1 MFAFNCWVGNLFW
14 IPGTYDKSVIIKWFL
29 FSYVLLLQWIEPLQS
44 SYIDRWY
51 YQVIDLREK
60 KDVYFNIVLP
70 SFFHFN
76 VENLVK
82 HLCHRIIMLCWV
94 ILPQEVWRNVSK
106 PSCWRCIIIYQG
118 WVNRKIMLRQIL
130 NLFGI
135 FIIYW
140 SLGIITSFV
149 NELKI
154 KLCIN

>member
-1 MFAFNCWVGNLFW
+1 MNRAS
-14 IPGTYDKSVIIKWFL
+14 SVFIYRPMILSGDRSKRKERC
-29 FSYVLLLQWIEPLQS
+29 LLQHSIT
-44 SYIDRWY
+44 
-51 YQVIDLREK
+51 K
-60 KDVYFNIVLP
+60 
-70 SFFHFN
+70 FFHFN

-130 NLFGI
+130 NLFSI

-154 KLCIN
+154 KLCINIVSIYCVDFFPKSDLKYLQFMQLTN

>member
-1 MFAFNCWVGNLFW
+1 MNRAS
-14 IPGTYDKSVIIKWFL
+14 SVFIYRPMILSGDRSKRKERC
-29 FSYVLLLQWIEPLQS
+29 LLQHSIT
-44 SYIDRWY
+44 
-51 YQVIDLREK
+51 K
-60 KDVYFNIVLP
+60 
-70 SFFHFN
+70 FFHFN
-76 VENLVK
+76 VENLGK

-135 FIIYW
+135 FTIYW

-149 NELKI
+149 NS
-154 KLCIN
+154 KLNYALIRLRCFTLTFSKCKNWKCKDQKCKFFLLSF